1 MKRAVSRRLES
12 GFVWGGIIEMG
23 SKVWWFFRENCVG
36 GGGKTTTSAPE
47 GEFLGVGFARCKF
60 IVKVN
65 LMNYDKANWRV
76 EEGKK
81 KVTVFFASIVFSE
94 KGDECC
100 AVGT

>member
-1 MKRAVSRRLES
+1 M
-12 GFVWGGIIEMG
+12 
-23 SKVWWFFRENCVG
+23 G

-76 EEGKK
+76 EEDEEK
-81 KVTVFFASIVFSE
+81 KVTVFCEYCVF
-94 KGDECC
+94 
-100 AVGT
+100 